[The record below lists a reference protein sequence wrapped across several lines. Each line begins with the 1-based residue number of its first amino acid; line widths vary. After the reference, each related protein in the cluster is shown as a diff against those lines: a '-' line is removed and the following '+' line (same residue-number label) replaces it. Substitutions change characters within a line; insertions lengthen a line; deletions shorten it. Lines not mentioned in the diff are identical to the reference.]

1 MEKVQLVYDAKAK
14 ESGVY
19 ILEACGFDSVPVE
32 MGLLFMKQQFSG
44 RWQQLF
50 FYDVLK
56 WF

>member
-1 MEKVQLVYDAKAK
+1 MQLVYDAKAK